1 MPVFD
6 SIAEQYERL
15 HGENPHQAQSVIDL
29 VAHLSPHSSILD
41 LGCGTG
47 TPVVDILTGAG
58 HQVLGI
64 DVSEGMLAIAR
75 RKQYTSAFFHAM
87 SFTELP
93 NSFGK
98 FDAIVAHFA
107 LLMLPRLEIITMLR
121 RAHGW
126 LKPDGWLSIA
136 MVDFEGDGV
145 TVDFLGVTFPA
156 SGIPQ
161 KELEQTLVAAGFS
174 IEASVAA
181 THSPEEGP
189 AEKQLFLLARASAAP
204 HTDHSNNSS
213 HLSSSADFLFE
224 LGHLKRLQ
232 RSGWR
237 LARMATDDTVAAH
250 SFRAALL
257 AIILAGMRG
266 TDPAHAALVALVHD
280 IAEARTGDVDHLAAK
295 YLSQNSSDVSIITEQ
310 CSGLP
315 PAAVELILSAAT
327 EWKNRESDSALIAK
341 DADILEAVLHVRE
354 SLAIDHELC
363 QEWLEYLRQGLLTP
377 EGGRLF
383 DEIQQTSPDDWWKRL
398 VRGSKS

>member
-15 HGENPHQAQSVIDL
+15 HGENPHQVQSVVDL

-47 TPVVDILTGAG
+47 KPVVDILTGAG

-75 RKQYTSAFFHAM
+75 RKQYPGSFFHAV
-87 SFTELP
+87 SFTDLP
-93 NSFGK
+93 DSFGK

-107 LLMLPRLEIITMLR
+107 LSMLPRLEITTMLK

-126 LKPDGWLSIA
+126 LKPDGWLSVA

-145 TVDFLGVTFPA
+145 PVDFLGVTFPA

-161 KELEQTLVAAGFS
+161 KELEQTLGAAGFCV
-174 IEASVAA
+174 EASVAA
-181 THSPEEGP
+181 THSPDEGP
-189 AEKQLFLLARASAAP
+189 AEKQLFLLARALAAP
-204 HTDHSNNSS
+204 RTGRPNDSGP
-213 HLSSSADFLFE
+213 LSSSADFLFE

-237 LARMATDDTVAAH
+237 LARMAINDTVAAH

-257 AIILAGMRG
+257 AVVLAGMRG
-266 TDPAHAALVALVHD
+266 TDPARAALLALVHD
-280 IAEARTGDVDHLAAK
+280 MAEARTGDVDHLAAK
-295 YLSQNSSDVSIITEQ
+295 YLSQTSSDVSIITEQ
-310 CSGLP
+310 CRGLP
-315 PAAVELILSAAT
+315 PAAIELILSAAT
-327 EWKNRESDSALIAK
+327 EWKQRESDSALIAK

-354 SLAIDHELC
+354 SISIDHELRE
-363 QEWLEYLRQGLLTP
+363 EWLEYLRQGLLTR

-383 DEIQQTSPDDWWKRL
+383 DAIQQTSPDDWWKRL